1 MSKMKTLAVVI
12 ADDYR
17 RADSS
22 ALSQERARA
31 ALPFAG
37 KYRIIDFA
45 LSNCANSGILTIGIA
60 VQHNPCSLSDHVR
73 AGQPW
78 DLDRSFSG
86 GVTLLQPYQR
96 KVDSL
101 EWYRGTADAI
111 YQNLDFILDRGA
123 DTLLVSSSD
132 CVHQMDYTSLLHHHR
147 QSQADATICAVDGP
161 VENASWSGTLTTDSN
176 GRVMASP
183 EGAFEPLNTLA
194 SIDVYAFQTDALA
207 ERLAEDAQLPD
218 SDHDLGKDV
227 LPRMLAMGDRIYAYR
242 FAGYWADVSTVQAY
256 WEANMALLA
265 PDRLLNLSDSQWN
278 IHTRGEKRPPTNI
291 FPGAAVFNSL
301 ISDGCVIEGQVE
313 NSVLSPGVRIG
324 ANAVVRD
331 SVVLNDC
338 QVGAG
343 AVVERAVLDENVIVG
358 LGSYIGFGLDYA
370 PDHRQLGH
378 INNNLTFV
386 GPNTHLPAGLWVS
399 RECVIDGDLG
409 EDDFSVDL
417 IVSSRHADLQL
428 HNSVFIDPQCV
439 LATAPALC

>member
-1 MSKMKTLAVVI
+1 VSEMNTLAIVI

-17 RADSS
+17 RENSS
-22 ALSQERARA
+22 ALSQERATA

-37 KYRIIDFA
+37 KYRVIDFA

-60 VQHNPCSLSDHVR
+60 VQHNPGSLSDHVR

-86 GVTLLQPYQR
+86 GITLLQPYQY
-96 KVDSL
+96 KADSL

-111 YQNLDFILDRGA
+111 YQNLDFILDHGA

-132 CVHQMDYTSLLHHHR
+132 YIHQMDYRSLLHHHH
-147 QSQADATICAVDGP
+147 QSQADATICAVDVP
-161 VENASWSGTLTTDSN
+161 VEKASWAGTLTTDSN
-176 GRVMASP
+176 GRVVKSQ
-183 EGAFEPLNTLA
+183 EGAFGSLSTLTP
-194 SIDVYAFQTDALA
+194 INVYVFQTDVLVQ
-207 ERLAEDAQLPD
+207 RLTQDAQLPD

-227 LPRMLAMGDRIYAYR
+227 LPRMLAMGDRLYAYR
-242 FAGYWADVSTVQAY
+242 FTGYWADVGTVQAY
-256 WEANMALLA
+256 WEANMDFLS
-265 PDRLLNLSDSQWN
+265 PDPLLNLSDSQWH
-278 IHTRGEKRPPTNI
+278 ILTRSEKRPPTNI

-301 ISDGCVIEGQVE
+301 ISDGCVIKGQVE
-313 NSVLSPGVRIG
+313 NSVLSPGVRVG

-338 QVGAG
+338 RIGAG
-343 AVVERAVLDENVIVG
+343 AVVERAILDENVAVG
-358 LGSYIGFGLDYA
+358 PGSYIGFGLDYA
-370 PDHRQLGH
+370 SDHRPPRH
-378 INNNLTFV
+378 TDNSLTFV

-399 RECVIDGDLG
+399 RECIIDGDLA
-409 EDDFSVDL
+409 EDDFSADL

-428 HNSVFIDPQCV
+428 SNSVFIDPDCV